1 MIYFFLC
8 LFQFLVW
15 NRCRF
20 CRWTHRA
27 NEGEWVFIIFFCVCF
42 CLFFFFSILA
52 ISQLKKHLKYP
63 SRKKREEKDE
73 REYFKM
79 AALKIQILL
88 AAVFQL
94 IQRIVWR
101 QAVNLIVED
110 ASETGQTRPKSI
122 QHPADGRHKG
132 GNFRTFSKM
141 IKFFFLNKN

>member
-1 MIYFFLC
+1 MIYFFCVFFTVFGLKS
-8 LFQFLVW
+8 LSVLQM
-15 NRCRF
+15 NSSS
-20 CRWTHRA
+20 
-27 NEGEWVFIIFFCVCF
+27 EWRRVGLYHFFFVCF

-63 SRKKREEKDE
+63 SRKKREEKNE